1 MKRNKLTFA
10 LIITVTFT
18 IVGAVVSLIFS
29 RFISFSEV
37 KGIEI
42 PVQKV
47 LSKPVAGVVTFNP
60 PLPQD
65 APADIKDAVMLDTI
79 L

>member
-1 MKRNKLTFA
+1 MK
-10 LIITVTFT
+10 
-18 IVGAVVSLIFS
+18 
-29 RFISFSEV
+29 
-37 KGIEI
+37 
-42 PVQKV
+42 QKV